1 MLPFFLQG
9 YEKISSRVLFSFG
22 ILPKAPHDENGRS
35 QVVLILFCLL
45 KAGTFGESL
54 VVVWVLGSSRL
65 LLCRNKRR
73 RQVSCQPVFIVY
85 VRVRKPG
92 DVTGAALPEILAKE
106 EEKYCPS
113 GDYAPTGIIAIAALI
128 TGHPVLVKEIYALA
142 LLGWTKT
149 VHQLIKIFRHTN
161 IHILTYT
168 WLDKNHPPAHQIF

>member
-1 MLPFFLQG
+1 MPAKASLLPYFLQG
-9 YEKISSRVLFSFG
+9 NEKISSRVLFSFG
-22 ILPKAPHDENGRS
+22 ILPKAPHSEDGRS

-149 VHQLIKIFRHTN
+149 IQLIKCFRHCFCGTS
-161 IHILTYT
+161 LRTS
-168 WLDKNHPPAHQIF
+168 

>member
-1 MLPFFLQG
+1 MPQQKL
-9 YEKISSRVLFSFG
+9 
-22 ILPKAPHDENGRS
+22 
-35 QVVLILFCLL
+35 
-45 KAGTFGESL
+45 
-54 VVVWVLGSSRL
+54 
-65 LLCRNKRR
+65 

-149 VHQLIKIFRHTN
+149 IQLIKCFRHCFCGTS
-161 IHILTYT
+161 LRTS
-168 WLDKNHPPAHQIF
+168 